1 METAPPSAA
10 TSGEKIGVI
19 VTDIQ
24 GDFTT
29 WKKGT
34 LAIEGTDE
42 AYVRKVAEATAQFV
56 RMGFTIYAT
65 QDWHPKNHI
74 SFASN
79 HPGKKP
85 YETIRVDGRTQALWP
100 DHCVQGSAGAEILLD
115 TTLFQAVVRKAQDP
129 RFDSYSAFQDGGGNK
144 TELDALLKTEGI
156 TKLVIYGLATD
167 YCVVSTAVDAV
178 ANGYDVVMIEG
189 LSRGVAPDTTLNAL
203 ETMKEKSIRIVKEID
218 PKRIKDL

>member
-1 METAPPSAA
+1 MGTTPLSAA

-42 AYVRKVAEATAQFV
+42 GYVKKVAETTSLLAKA
-56 RMGFTIYAT
+56 GFIIYGT
-65 QDWHPKNHI
+65 QDWHPKTHI

-79 HPGKKP
+79 HPGRKP
-85 YETIRVDGRTQALWP
+85 FETIQIDGRTQALWP
-100 DHCVQGSAGAEILLD
+100 DHCVQGRDGAKILLD
-115 TTLFQAVVRKAQDP
+115 NNIFQAVVRKGKDP
-129 RFDSYSAFQDGGGNK
+129 RFDSYSAFQDDGGSK
-144 TELDALLKTEGI
+144 TELDAILKDASI

-167 YCVVSTAVDAV
+167 YCVMSTAVDAV
-178 ANGYDVVMIEG
+178 ANGYDVVVVEG
-189 LSRGVAPDTTLNAL
+189 LSRGVAPDATLKAL
-203 ETMKEKSIRIVKEID
+203 ETMKAKSIRIVKEID